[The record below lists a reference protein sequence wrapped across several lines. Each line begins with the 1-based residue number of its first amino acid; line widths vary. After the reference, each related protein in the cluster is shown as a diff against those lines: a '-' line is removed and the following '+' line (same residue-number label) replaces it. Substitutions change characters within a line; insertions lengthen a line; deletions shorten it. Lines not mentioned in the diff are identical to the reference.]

1 MTTLFNA
8 LSWIGI
14 LFLVIM
20 LFNLVIVVHE
30 WGHFLAARWR
40 GLKIDKFQI
49 WFGKP
54 IWKKTINGVQYG
66 LGTIPFGG
74 FVALPQMASMETI
87 EGKADGEDGENKP
100 LPPITPLDKIIVAF
114 AGPLFSFL
122 LAVAFAFLVWGVGKP
137 VGLSE
142 EEAVIGYVDANRPAG
157 KPGALQVLDRVTA
170 IDGKPVKRFMGPIN
184 SLMWGVVSAEND
196 DIAFDI
202 VRDGKPMQV
211 IVHAPKEKEAEFLK
225 WEQTPWFKKIWERPP
240 MRKVG
245 VLPAIEKIAVKE
257 VLPHSPAALAGIKPG
272 DILKNLNG
280 QRLYSDR
287 PIDDAIKAKPD
298 APLELEFERDGQL
311 MKFSVTPVIPPRPVD
326 YVTLNPEEN
335 KGEIGLLYEDVA
347 VQTRK
352 GNQTDIVYPTPYD
365 QVKESLDTTFATLG
379 ALVSPKSSINAGH
392 MSSALGIIS
401 IYHQLF
407 SIENGW
413 RLILWF
419 TVVLNINLAI
429 LNLLPIPV
437 LDGGHITMALIETA
451 SGRPLRGRIVE
462 YVQASFAI
470 MLLSFMVWVM
480 LKDIGGWFDKESGPI
495 EFDPPAAAVTRN

>member
-1 MTTLFNA
+1 MTTLLHA
-8 LSWIGI
+8 LSWLGI

-87 EGKADGEDGENKP
+87 EGKAGEEPGQSKA
-100 LPPITPLDKIIVAF
+100 LPPISPLDKIIVAF

-122 LAVAFAFLVWGVGKP
+122 LAVAFAFVVWGVGKP
-137 VGLSE
+137 VGSSE

-157 KPGALQVLDRVTA
+157 QPGALQVLDRVTA

-211 IVHAPKEKEAEFLK
+211 IVHAPKEKEQEFIE
-225 WEQTPWFKKIWERPP
+225 WEKTPWFKKIWNRPP
-240 MRKVG
+240 MRRVG
-245 VLPAIEKIAVKE
+245 VLPSTERIAVKE
-257 VLPHSPAALAGIKPG
+257 VLPHSPADLAGIQKG
-272 DILKNLNG
+272 DILKTLNG

-287 PIDDAIKAKPD
+287 PIFDAIRANPS
-298 APLELEFERDGQL
+298 APLELEFERAGQS

-326 YVTLNPEEN
+326 YVSLDPKEN
-335 KGEIGLLYEDVA
+335 KGEIGLGCEDA
-347 VQTRK
+347 ADETRK
-352 GNQTDIVYPTPYD
+352 ANQTDIVHPTPYD
-365 QVKESLDTTFATLG
+365 QVKESLQTTFATLG

-413 RLILWF
+413 RLIFWF

-429 LNLLPIPV
+429 LNLLPVPV
-437 LDGGHITMALIETA
+437 LDGGHITMALIE
-451 SGRPLRGRIVE
+451 SVSRRPLRGRIVE

-480 LKDIGGWFDKESGPI
+480 LKDIGGWFKPSGKPI
-495 EFDPPAAAVTRN
+495 EFDAPAAAVSGR